1 MLHLY
6 IFHLQIEA
14 MLNYRGQVN
23 QYEMTQEKTY
33 LDKGDDN
40 DDDIL
45 HIFQTWSV
53 SLLPVTFVM

>member
-45 HIFQTWSV
+45 HIFQT
-53 SLLPVTFVM
+53 